1 MGTQNKQETKMTEPN
16 ATLLKAMMLLIDRNL
31 EWSGDFENIRPA
43 MASLFNSQLLNPV
56 PNKEVIRL
64 AEALIDE

>member
-1 MGTQNKQETKMTEPN
+1 MDKPN
-16 ATLLKAMMLLIDRNL
+16 ATLLHAMMLLIDRNL

-56 PNKEVIRL
+56 PNKEVLRL
-64 AEALIDE
+64 AEALIDGGMAQ

>member
-1 MGTQNKQETKMTEPN
+1 MDKPN
-16 ATLLKAMMLLIDRNL
+16 ELLLKAMMLLIDRNL

-56 PNKEVIRL
+56 PNKEVLRL
-64 AEALIDE
+64 AEALINDGNMAQ